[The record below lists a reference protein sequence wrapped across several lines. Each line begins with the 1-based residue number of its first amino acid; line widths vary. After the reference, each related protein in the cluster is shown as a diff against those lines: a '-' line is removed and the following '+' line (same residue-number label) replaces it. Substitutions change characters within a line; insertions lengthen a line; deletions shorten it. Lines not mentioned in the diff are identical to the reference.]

1 MKYCWLLFPTLIFAA
16 QDIDQQRRFE
26 QGMRHLKEA
35 AAHSENHRD
44 REALAELEKA
54 YGLLPPG
61 YELTKLLGE
70 TYFKLRDPRAADFL
84 EKAAT
89 LNASEEVCLLLG
101 QTYWRQ
107 TEFRRALVWFERA
120 VRANP
125 QSAEAQ
131 FWTGYGNQLL
141 GNSVAARGALEKAL
155 QLGTDQSLAKLAMG
169 HLLAAE
175 GKWEDAVVYLRQYS
189 EQRPKDVEVR
199 LKLGQIY
206 LDRGLHAEARAELG
220 KALELAADDKRV
232 HYLLARVYTAANEAE
247 QARQAFATFRKLEAE
262 EQARK
267 RGESSPY
274 LKRD

>member
-1 MKYCWLLFPTLIFAA
+1 MKYGWLLFPIFAFAA
-16 QDIDQQRRFE
+16 QDVAQQRRYE

-44 REALAELEKA
+44 QEALAELEKA
-54 YGLLPPG
+54 YGLLPPS
-61 YELTKLLGE
+61 YDLTKLLGE

-89 LNASEEVCLLLG
+89 LNASEEVCMLLG

-107 TEFRRALVWFERA
+107 TEFQRALVWFERA

-141 GNSVAARGALEKAL
+141 GNSVAARSALEKAL

-175 GKWEDAVVYLRQYS
+175 GKWEEVVYLRQYS

-232 HYLLARVYTAANEAE
+232 HYLLGRVFTAANKPSRRAGFR
-247 QARQAFATFRKLEAE
+247 QFPAARGRRT
-262 EQARK
+262 ARK
-267 RGESSPY
+267 RRESSPY
-274 LKRD
+274 LKRDR